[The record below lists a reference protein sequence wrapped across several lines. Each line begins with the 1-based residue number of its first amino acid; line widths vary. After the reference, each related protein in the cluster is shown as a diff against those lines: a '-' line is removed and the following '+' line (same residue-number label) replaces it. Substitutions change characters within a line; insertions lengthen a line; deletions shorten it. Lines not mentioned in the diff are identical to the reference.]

1 MFVDFF
7 AVKVDKSIQD
17 PVSELIEVVLTYK
30 TRHTFENFCLF
41 SSNGTYFDSESN
53 ETFFSMSIIK
63 YFHNVNTV
71 HILR

>member
-1 MFVDFF
+1 MDFF

-53 ETFFSMSIIK
+53 ETFFGGLQLRV
-63 YFHNVNTV
+63 FTV
-71 HILR
+71 